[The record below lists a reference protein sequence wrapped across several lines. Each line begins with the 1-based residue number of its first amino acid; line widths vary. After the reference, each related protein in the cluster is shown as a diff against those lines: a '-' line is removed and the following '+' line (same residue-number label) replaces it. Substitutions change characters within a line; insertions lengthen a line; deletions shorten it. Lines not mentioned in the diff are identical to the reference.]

1 MKFVNRFFMILV
13 ALCLVCPGVS
23 AVVNPKPFV
32 IPELKEWKGA
42 EGAFVPTET
51 TKIVCPANQPELLRI
66 ARMLADDCETMFG
79 HKPEVV
85 QGKGGAGDVI
95 LAIRADKKL
104 GKEGYTVK
112 VTDRIL
118 LTAPESIGVYW
129 GTRTLLQIAEQSEN
143 HQFPKGTLRDFP
155 DYAMRGFMIDCGRK
169 FIPLSFLQDYV
180 KIMAYYKMNT
190 LQIHLNDNGFKQ
202 FFGHDWSKT
211 YAAFRLE
218 SDTYPEIGRAHV

>member
-118 LTAPESIGVYW
+118 LTAPESIGVY
-129 GTRTLLQIAEQSEN
+129 GEPVR
-143 HQFPKGTLRDFP
+143 
-155 DYAMRGFMIDCGRK
+155 C
-169 FIPLSFLQDYV
+169 
-180 KIMAYYKMNT
+180 
-190 LQIHLNDNGFKQ
+190 
-202 FFGHDWSKT
+202 
-211 YAAFRLE
+211 FRLRN
-218 SDTYPEIGRAHV
+218 RAKIISSRKVLCVTFRTTLCVAL